1 VSQGDRSQATLKNEP
16 QALVYVVDKRI
27 DAAGASSYTRTMN
40 IFRCT
45 GLACLSWLVVGGC
58 GSAQNPGPDLPG
70 AELPPDQAALAGE
83 YRVNEVDVRPKERAV
98 GPVATAKTWGKPR
111 IGTEAPADV
120 AGPPRDAQL
129 VGTAVRFRT
138 LHEGEGG
145 KVGAGA
151 NVVVHY
157 SGWTTD
163 GKLFDSSVS
172 RGEPLRIGLGSVIA
186 GWTTGVGDM
195 QLGEVRRLWIPESLA
210 YQGKEGAPKG
220 MLVFDVE
227 LLALDE

>member
-1 VSQGDRSQATLKNEP
+1 MNTSRS
-16 QALVYVVDKRI
+16 I
-27 DAAGASSYTRTMN
+27 
-40 IFRCT
+40 
-45 GLACLSWLVVGGC
+45 GLACLSWVVLVGC
-58 GSAQNPGPDLPG
+58 GSAQTAGPDLPG
-70 AELPPDQAALAGE
+70 AELPPDKAAAADE
-83 YRVNEVDVRPKERAV
+83 YRVNDVDVRPKERAV
-98 GPVATAKTWGKPR
+98 GPEVTAKSWGKPR

-120 AGPPRDAQL
+120 ASPPRDAQL
-129 VGTAVRFRT
+129 VGTGVRFRT
-138 LHEGEGG
+138 LHAGDGG
-145 KVGAGA
+145 KVGGGA